1 MGRQRL
7 EPRHATR
14 VSDKDGAWL
23 AGNLLQAL
31 GFHPT
36 DLNKRLGARSP
47 IYKKKKIAPSI
58 TGIGH
63 LDPSSESK
71 HAPGGT
77 LNNHGDGSDST
88 WVYDPKRARVE
99 LVPLIARLHLNLG
112 ISEFEEYIQCAH
124 DS

>member
-1 MGRQRL
+1 VAGGQL
-7 EPRHATR
+7 ATSTWISSHGFKQKAR
-14 VSDKDGAWL
+14 RSESH
-23 AGNLLQAL
+23 LQ
-31 GFHPT
+31 
-36 DLNKRLGARSP
+36 
-47 IYKKKKIAPSI
+47 KKKKIAPSI